1 MTQDTH
7 RIQLTTTGQ
16 PTPGGFEVIAI
27 TAGSGNGWDFPA
39 DVLQQS
45 LALWDGAHSFVDHAW
60 FGHSLRDLGGV
71 LYAPEWDAESKGIKA
86 KLKPAGPSGTLLA
99 AIGQEMITEAADA
112 TPKPRV
118 GFSADI
124 TFSATGRQV
133 KQILKVYSVDL
144 VYEPARGGA
153 FVRALNSVAQSS
165 LLAPH
170 VGQSSL
176 IANPTKGTSMTQPST
191 PAAPVVAPAGELNTQ
206 LQQHASAVDRLLV
219 VQQARNEAAAE
230 VEQMQAV
237 RLQMCKNLLESEL
250 TLAKLPKAAADLI
263 RKQFAG
269 KLFEPSD
276 LTDAIDDQ
284 RKLVAELTAGQ
295 SIVGP
300 AGRMSQ
306 MFNTEDQLQ
315 AAFDDM
321 LGAPRDEKH
330 EKLSVH
336 KLRGIRE
343 AYHLLTGDYD
353 YHGGYYPDRVKL
365 ATTADFSGLVKNA
378 LNKIVVNQWELMGRE
393 GYTWW
398 EQLVPPASES
408 HFESLN
414 QITGTLIGSVGTL
427 PEVAEQG
434 EYTELVVGDSPEVAT
449 FKKYGGYIPLTIEL
463 IDRDETKKLRA
474 YPRELA
480 NASLRR
486 ISKLVA
492 AVFTDNAAVGPTMA
506 DTGALFN
513 STAVTTAGGHANL
526 LTTALGTT
534 YAAWEAVAAA
544 IYNQPML
551 VKNATGYYGTGD
563 KMAIDPRFCLVP
575 RALRGQA
582 NDLFLPNRSSLDNKS
597 FENLYKGN
605 VIPVT
610 VPEWTDATD
619 WAAMCS
625 PTIAPSIWVGD
636 RFGRMPEIFVA
647 GNNLSPAVFSNDE
660 HRIKVRQFTVVWVND
675 FRPIHKS
682 NVA

>member
-1 MTQDTH
+1 MDQH
-7 RIQLTTTGQ
+7 RIRLTTTGA
-16 PTPGGFEVIAI
+16 PTETGFEVFVI
-27 TAGSGNGWDFPA
+27 TAGGANGWEFPA
-39 DVLQQS
+39 DVLQES
-45 LALWDGAHSFVDHAW
+45 LALWDGAHSFVDHSW
-60 FGHSLRDLGGV
+60 FGQSLRDLGGI
-71 LYAPEWDAESKGIKA
+71 LYEPTWDAETKGIKA
-86 KLKPAGPSGTLLA
+86 KLKPAGPSGALLN
-99 AIGQEMITEAADA
+99 AIGREMIAHDG
-112 TPKPRV
+112 PKPRV
-118 GFSADI
+118 GFSADL
-124 TFSATGRQV
+124 TFTATGQKV

-153 FVRALNSVAQSS
+153 FVRALNSMK
-165 LLAPH
+165 
-170 VGQSSL
+170 GQ
-176 IANPTKGTSMTQPST
+176 NSMTEPTT
-191 PAAPVVAPAGELNTQ
+191 PAAPVVAPAGSLTTQ
-206 LQQHASAVDRLLV
+206 LQDHASAVDRLLL
-219 VQQARNEAAAE
+219 VQQARSEAAEE
-230 VEQMQAV
+230 VEHMQAV
-237 RLQMCKNLLESEL
+237 RLQMLKNLLESEL
-250 TLAKLPKAAADLI
+250 TLARLPKVASDLI
-263 RKQFAG
+263 RKQFG
-269 KLFEPSD
+269 SKLFEPAD

-295 SIVGP
+295 SVQGP
-300 AGRMSQ
+300 GRISS

-330 EKLSVH
+330 EKLNVH
-336 KLRGIRE
+336 KLSGIRE
-343 AYHLLTGDYD
+343 AYHMLTGDLD
-353 YHGGYYPDRVKL
+353 YHGGFHPEHAKL
-365 ATTADFSGLVKNA
+365 ATTTDFSGLVKNA
-378 LNKIVVNQWELMGRE
+378 LNKIVVNQWERMGKE

-398 EQLVPPASES
+398 EDIVPPQSES

-414 QITGTLIGSVGTL
+414 TITGTLIGSVGTL
-427 PEVAEQG
+427 PAVTEQG
-434 EYTELVVGDSPEVAT
+434 EYTELLVGDSPETADFT
-449 FKKYGGYIPLTIEL
+449 KYGGYIPLTLEL
-463 IDRDETKKLRA
+463 IDRDETRKLRA

-480 NASLRR
+480 NAALRR

-534 YAAWEAVAAA
+534 YAAWEAAAAA

-551 VKNATGYYGTGD
+551 IKNAAGLYGTGD
-563 KMAIDPRFCLVP
+563 KQAIDPRFCLVP
-575 RALRGQA
+575 RALRGDA

-619 WAAMCS
+619 WAAMCN
-625 PTIAPSIWVGD
+625 PAIAPSIWVGD
-636 RFGRMPEIFVA
+636 RFGRKPEVFVA
-647 GNNLSPAVFSNDE
+647 GNETSPAVFANDE
-660 HRIKVRQFTVVWVND
+660 HRIKVRLFVAVWVND